1 MNMRTRPAARP
12 VIFIIAAALCLSVLG
27 APTVLAG
34 KPRVAIIDFDS
45 EEKNFWSHWRNHK
58 HEVEFEVNALFMNEL
73 VKSGK
78 FTVIERQR
86 LDDILKEQGLSL
98 SGQVSAAS
106 AVQAGKLLGVDY
118 MLTGRITKFGE
129 RQVGGQAG
137 WRIAMSAKKKT
148 LEGGLS
154 VRLINTTTGEIV
166 FADEATGEDS
176 NFKFTIFGTGGGVD
190 YDETAVD
197 KVFRPAVEELSR
209 KMIDRAGGLEG
220 SDGSRPSISGKISK
234 VSGDL
239 IYLNVGSNKGVK
251 VGDTFTVYAL
261 GEEIVDPDTGES
273 LGAEESET
281 GKVEVIEVKEKYS
294 KARVTSGSGITA
306 GSAVR

>member
-1 MNMRTRPAARP
+1 MTKRSTTITLIFSIALALLISAAVSPA
-12 VIFIIAAALCLSVLG
+12 VQ
-27 APTVLAG
+27 AG
-34 KPRVAIIDFDS
+34 KPRVAVIDFDS
-45 EEKNFWSHWRNHK
+45 EEKNFWSHWRSHK
-58 HEVEFEVNALFMNEL
+58 DEVEFEVNALFINEL
-73 VKSGK
+73 VKSGQ

-86 LDDILKEQGLSL
+86 LDDILQEQGLSL
-98 SGQVSAAS
+98 SGQVSASS
-106 AVQAGKLLGVDY
+106 AISAGKLLGVDY

-129 RQVGGQAG
+129 RAVGGKAAWG
-137 WRIAMSAKKKT
+137 IAMSAKKKT

-176 NFKFTIFGTGGGVD
+176 NFKIDILGTGGGVD

-209 KMIDRAGGLEG
+209 KLIDKASGLSGSGG
-220 SDGSRPSISGKISK
+220 DRPATQGKISK
-234 VSGDL
+234 ISGDVV
-239 IYLNVGSNKGVK
+239 YLNIGANKGVK

-273 LGAEESET
+273 LGAEETEV
-281 GKVEVIEVKEKYS
+281 GKVEVIEVKAKYA
-294 KARVTSGSGITA
+294 KARVTSGSGMTA

>member
-1 MNMRTRPAARP
+1 MKNPTTSTFLIVSIALAL
-12 VIFIIAAALCLSVLG
+12 IFSAAAPSD
-27 APTVLAG
+27 ALAG
-34 KPRVAIIDFDS
+34 KPRVAVIDFDS
-45 EEKNFWSHWRNHK
+45 EERNFWSHWRDHK

-86 LDDILKEQGLSL
+86 LDAILQEQGLSL
-98 SGQVSAAS
+98 SGQVSANS
-106 AVQAGKLLGVDY
+106 AVSAGQLLGVDY

-176 NFKFTIFGTGGGVD
+176 NFKFTVFGTGGGVD

-209 KMIDRAGGLEG
+209 KLIDKSSSLSG
-220 SDGSRPSISGKISK
+220 SDGSRPAPQGKISK
-234 VSGDL
+234 VSGGL
-239 IYLNVGSNKGVK
+239 VYLNMGATKGVQ
-251 VGDTFTVYAL
+251 VGDTFTVFAL
-261 GEEIVDPDTGES
+261 GEEIIDPDTGES
-273 LGAEESET
+273 LGSEETEVGT
-281 GKVEVIEVKEKYS
+281 VEVVEVKEKYS
-294 KARVTSGSGITA
+294 KAQVTSGSGMTA

>member
-1 MNMRTRPAARP
+1 MSKRSTTLFLIYCAAIALVLSAIGTPA
-12 VIFIIAAALCLSVLG
+12 VQ
-27 APTVLAG
+27 AG
-34 KPRVAIIDFDS
+34 KPRVAVIDFDS
-45 EEKNFWSHWRNHK
+45 EERNFWSSWRDHK
-58 HEVEFEVNALFMNEL
+58 NEVEFEVNALFMNEL
-73 VKSGK
+73 VKSGQ

-98 SGQVSAAS
+98 TGQVSASS

-129 RQVGGQAG
+129 RQVGGNAG
-137 WRIAMSAKKKT
+137 WGIALSAKKKT

-176 NFKFTIFGTGGGVD
+176 NFKVNIFGTGGGVD
-190 YDETAVD
+190 YDQTAVD

-209 KMIDRAGGLEG
+209 KLIDKAGGLSG
-220 SDGSRPSISGKISK
+220 SGGDRPAAQGKISK
-234 VSGDL
+234 ISGDL
-239 IYLNVGSNKGVK
+239 VYLNMGDNKGVK

-261 GEEIVDPDTGES
+261 GEEIIDPDTGES
-273 LGAEESET
+273 LGAEETEV
-281 GKVEVIEVKEKYS
+281 GKVEVVEVKAKYS
-294 KARVTSGSGITA
+294 KARVTSGSGMTA

>member
-1 MNMRTRPAARP
+1 MRKSTTT
-12 VIFIIAAALCLSVLG
+12 ITLFLSIALALVLS
-27 APTVLAG
+27 ATVSTAVQAG

-45 EEKNFWSHWRNHK
+45 EDRNFWSHWQNHK
-58 HEVEFEVNALFMNEL
+58 EEVEFEVNALFMNEL
-73 VKSGK
+73 VKSGQ

-86 LDDILKEQGLSL
+86 LDEILKEQGLSL
-98 SGQVSAAS
+98 TGQISASS
-106 AVQAGKLLGVDY
+106 AVSAGKLLGVDY

-176 NFKFTIFGTGGGVD
+176 NFNFTVFGTGGGVD

-209 KMIDRAGGLEG
+209 KLIDKSSGLAGSGG
-220 SDGSRPSISGKISK
+220 DRPAAQGKISK

-239 IYLNVGSNKGVK
+239 IYLNIGSNKGVK
-251 VGDTFTVYAL
+251 VGDSFTVYAL
-261 GEEIVDPDTGES
+261 GEEVVDPDSGES
-273 LGAEESET
+273 LGAEETEV
-281 GKVEVIEVKEKYS
+281 GKVEVIEVQEKFS
-294 KARVTSGSGITA
+294 KARVTSGSGMTA

>member
-1 MNMRTRPAARP
+1 MKKSPLTLT
-12 VIFIIAAALCLSVLG
+12 IFLTIVMALVLG
-27 APTVLAG
+27 AAVPSTALAG

-45 EEKNFWSHWRNHK
+45 EEKNFWSDWRHHK
-58 HEVEFEVNALFMNEL
+58 EEVEFEVNALFINEL

-86 LDDILKEQGLSL
+86 LDAILQEQNLSL
-98 SGQVSAAS
+98 TGQISPS
-106 AVQAGKLLGVDY
+106 TAVQAGKLLGVDY
-118 MLTGRITKFGE
+118 MLTGRITKFGQ
-129 RQVGGQAG
+129 RQVGGNAAWG
-137 WRIAMSAKKKT
+137 IAMSAKKKT

-176 NFKFTIFGTGGGVD
+176 NYKINILGTGGGVD

-209 KMIDRAGGLEG
+209 KIIDKSGGLSG
-220 SDGSRPSISGKISK
+220 SDGSRPAVSGKISK

-239 IYLNVGSNKGVK
+239 VYLNMGANKGVK

-261 GEEIVDPDTGES
+261 GEEIIDPDTGES
-273 LGAEESET
+273 LGAEESEV
-281 GKVEVIEVKEKYS
+281 GKVEVIEVKAKYS
-294 KARVTSGSGITA
+294 KARVTSGSGMTA

>member
-1 MNMRTRPAARP
+1 MKNPTTSTFLIVSIALALIFSAAVP
-12 VIFIIAAALCLSVLG
+12 SDA
-27 APTVLAG
+27 LAG
-34 KPRVAIIDFDS
+34 KPRVAVIDFDS
-45 EEKNFWSHWRNHK
+45 EERNFWSHWRDHK

-86 LDDILKEQGLSL
+86 LDAILQEQGLSL
-98 SGQVSAAS
+98 SGQVSASS
-106 AVQAGKLLGVDY
+106 AVSAGQLLGVDY

-176 NFKFTIFGTGGGVD
+176 NFKFTVFGTGGGVD

-209 KMIDRAGGLEG
+209 KLIDKSSSLSG
-220 SDGSRPSISGKISK
+220 SDGSRPAPQGKISK
-234 VSGDL
+234 VSGGL
-239 IYLNVGSNKGVK
+239 VYLNMGATKGVQ
-251 VGDTFTVYAL
+251 VGDTFTVFAL
-261 GEEIVDPDTGES
+261 GEEIIDPDTGES
-273 LGAEESET
+273 LGSEETEV
-281 GKVEVIEVKEKYS
+281 GKVEVVEVKEKYS
-294 KARVTSGSGITA
+294 KAKVTSGSGMTA

>member
-1 MNMRTRPAARP
+1 MKNPTTSTFLIVSIALAL
-12 VIFIIAAALCLSVLG
+12 IFSAAAPSD
-27 APTVLAG
+27 ALAG
-34 KPRVAIIDFDS
+34 KPRVAVIDFDS
-45 EEKNFWSHWRNHK
+45 EERNFWSHWRDHK

-86 LDDILKEQGLSL
+86 LDAILQEQGLSL
-98 SGQVSAAS
+98 SGQVSASS
-106 AVQAGKLLGVDY
+106 AVSAGQLLGVDY

-166 FADEATGEDS
+166 FADEATGENS
-176 NFKFTIFGTGGGVD
+176 NFKFTVFGTGGGVD

-209 KMIDRAGGLEG
+209 KLIDKSSSLSG
-220 SDGSRPSISGKISK
+220 SDGSRPAPQGKISK
-234 VSGDL
+234 VSGGL
-239 IYLNVGSNKGVK
+239 VYLNMGATKGVQ
-251 VGDTFTVYAL
+251 VGDTFTVFAL
-261 GEEIVDPDTGES
+261 GEEIIDPDTGES
-273 LGAEESET
+273 LGSEETEV
-281 GKVEVIEVKEKYS
+281 GKVEVVEVKEKYS
-294 KARVTSGSGITA
+294 KAKVTSGSGMTA

>member
-1 MNMRTRPAARP
+1 MRRTSTT
-12 VIFIIAAALCLSVLG
+12 ITLFLSIALALVLSFAGSSAVQ
-27 APTVLAG
+27 AG
-34 KPRVAIIDFDS
+34 KPRIAVIDFDS
-45 EEKNFWSHWRNHK
+45 EDKYFWSNWQNHK
-58 HEVEFEVNALFMNEL
+58 EEVEFEVNALFMNEL
-73 VKSGK
+73 VKSGQ

-98 SGQVSAAS
+98 SGQVSTSS
-106 AVQAGKLLGVDY
+106 AVSAGKLLGVDY

-129 RQVGGQAG
+129 RQVGGKAG
-137 WRIAMSAKKKT
+137 WGIALSAKKKT

-176 NFKFTIFGTGGGVD
+176 NFNIDILGTGGGVD

-209 KMIDRAGGLEG
+209 KLIDKASGLSGSGGE
-220 SDGSRPSISGKISK
+220 RPAAQGKISK
-234 VSGDL
+234 VTGDV
-239 IYLNVGSNKGVK
+239 IFLNIGTNKGVK
-251 VGDTFTVYAL
+251 VGDSFTVYAL

-273 LGAEESET
+273 LGAEEAEV

-294 KARVTSGSGITA
+294 KARVTSGSGMTA

>member
-1 MNMRTRPAARP
+1 MKNPTTSTFLIVSIALAL
-12 VIFIIAAALCLSVLG
+12 IFSAAAPSD
-27 APTVLAG
+27 ALAG
-34 KPRVAIIDFDS
+34 KPRVAVIDFDS
-45 EEKNFWSHWRNHK
+45 EDRNFWSHWRDHK

-86 LDDILKEQGLSL
+86 LDAILQEQGLSL
-98 SGQVSAAS
+98 SGQVSANS
-106 AVQAGKLLGVDY
+106 AVSAGQLLGVDY

-176 NFKFTIFGTGGGVD
+176 NFKFTVFGTGGGVD

-209 KMIDRAGGLEG
+209 KLIDKSSSLSG
-220 SDGSRPSISGKISK
+220 SDGSRPAPQGKISK
-234 VSGDL
+234 VSGGL
-239 IYLNVGSNKGVK
+239 VYLNMGATKGVQ
-251 VGDTFTVYAL
+251 VGDTFTVFAL
-261 GEEIVDPDTGES
+261 GEEIIDPDTGES
-273 LGAEESET
+273 LGSEETEVGT
-281 GKVEVIEVKEKYS
+281 VEVVEVKEKYS
-294 KARVTSGSGITA
+294 KAQVTSGSGMTA

>member
-1 MNMRTRPAARP
+1 MKNPTTSTFLIVSIALALIFSAAVP
-12 VIFIIAAALCLSVLG
+12 SDA
-27 APTVLAG
+27 LAG
-34 KPRVAIIDFDS
+34 KPRVAVIDFDS
-45 EEKNFWSHWRNHK
+45 EERNFWSHWRDHK

-86 LDDILKEQGLSL
+86 LDAILQEQGLSL
-98 SGQVSAAS
+98 SGQVSASS
-106 AVQAGKLLGVDY
+106 AVSAGQLLGVDY
-118 MLTGRITKFGE
+118 VLTGRITKFGE

-176 NFKFTIFGTGGGVD
+176 NFKFTVFGTGGGVD

-209 KMIDRAGGLEG
+209 KLIDKSSSLSG
-220 SDGSRPSISGKISK
+220 SDGSRPAPQGKISK
-234 VSGDL
+234 VSGGL
-239 IYLNVGSNKGVK
+239 VYLNMGATKGVQ
-251 VGDTFTVYAL
+251 VGDTFTVFAL
-261 GEEIVDPDTGES
+261 GEEIIDPDTGES
-273 LGAEESET
+273 LGSEETEV
-281 GKVEVIEVKEKYS
+281 GKVEVVEVKEKYS
-294 KARVTSGSGITA
+294 KAKVTSGSGMTA

>member
-1 MNMRTRPAARP
+1 MKKRSTTISLVLSIALALVLSAAG
-12 VIFIIAAALCLSVLG
+12 SSE
-27 APTVLAG
+27 VLAG
-34 KPRVAIIDFDS
+34 KPRVAVIDFDS
-45 EEKNFWSHWRNHK
+45 EERNFWSHWLDHK
-58 HEVEFEVNALFMNEL
+58 GQVEFEVNALFMNEL

-86 LDDILKEQGLSL
+86 LDDILQEQGLSL
-98 SGQVSAAS
+98 SGQVSASS
-106 AVQAGKLLGVDY
+106 AVSAGQLLGVDY

-166 FADEATGEDS
+166 FADEATGENS
-176 NFKFTIFGTGGGVD
+176 NFKITVFGTGGGVD

-209 KMIDRAGGLEG
+209 KLIDKASGLTG
-220 SDGSRPSISGKISK
+220 SDGSRPAVQGKISK
-234 VSGDL
+234 ISGDL
-239 IYLNVGSNKGVK
+239 VYLNMGANKGVK
-251 VGDTFTVYAL
+251 VGDSFTVYAL
-261 GEEIVDPDTGES
+261 GEEIIDPDTGES
-273 LGAEESET
+273 LGSEETEV
-281 GKVEVIEVKEKYS
+281 GKVEVVEVKEKYS
-294 KARVTSGSGITA
+294 KARVTSGSGMTA

>member
-1 MNMRTRPAARP
+1 MKNPTTSTFLIVSIALAL
-12 VIFIIAAALCLSVLG
+12 IFSAAAPSD
-27 APTVLAG
+27 ALAG
-34 KPRVAIIDFDS
+34 KPRVAVINFDS
-45 EEKNFWSHWRNHK
+45 EERNFWSHWRDHK

-86 LDDILKEQGLSL
+86 LDDILQEQGLSL
-98 SGQVSAAS
+98 SGQVSASS
-106 AVQAGKLLGVDY
+106 AVSAGQLLGVDY

-176 NFKFTIFGTGGGVD
+176 NFKFTVFGTGGGVD

-209 KMIDRAGGLEG
+209 KLIDKSSSLSG
-220 SDGSRPSISGKISK
+220 SDGSRPAPQGKISK
-234 VSGDL
+234 VSGGL
-239 IYLNVGSNKGVK
+239 VYLNMGATKGVQ
-251 VGDTFTVYAL
+251 VGDTFTVFAL
-261 GEEIVDPDTGES
+261 GEEIIDPDTGES
-273 LGAEESET
+273 LGSEETEV
-281 GKVEVIEVKEKYS
+281 GKVEVVEVKEKYS
-294 KARVTSGSGITA
+294 KAKVTSGSGMTA

>member
-1 MNMRTRPAARP
+1 MRKRSTTLILIYCTAIAFVFSALATP
-12 VIFIIAAALCLSVLG
+12 VA
-27 APTVLAG
+27 LAG
-34 KPRVAIIDFDS
+34 KPRVAVIDFDS
-45 EEKNFWSHWRNHK
+45 EDRNFWSSWADHK
-58 HEVEFEVNALFMNEL
+58 DEVEFEVNALFMNEL
-73 VKSGK
+73 VKSGQ

-98 SGQVSAAS
+98 SGQVSAGS

-129 RQVGGQAG
+129 RQVGGKAG
-137 WRIAMSAKKKT
+137 WGIALSAKKKT

-176 NFKFTIFGTGGGVD
+176 NFKVSVFGTGGGVD
-190 YDETAVD
+190 YDQTAVD

-209 KMIDRAGGLEG
+209 KLIDRAGGLSG
-220 SDGSRPSISGKISK
+220 SGGSRPAVQGKISK
-234 VSGDL
+234 ISGDL
-239 IYLNVGSNKGVK
+239 VYLNVGANKGVK
-251 VGDTFTVYAL
+251 VGDAFTVYAL
-261 GEEIVDPDTGES
+261 GEAIIDPDTGES
-273 LGAEESET
+273 LGAEETEV
-281 GKVEVIEVKEKYS
+281 GKVEVVEVKDKYS

>member
-1 MNMRTRPAARP
+1 MRKRSTTITLIFSIAIALVISAAGSPA
-12 VIFIIAAALCLSVLG
+12 VQ
-27 APTVLAG
+27 AG
-34 KPRVAIIDFDS
+34 KPRVAVIDFDS
-45 EEKNFWSHWRNHK
+45 DEQNFWSHWRNHK

-73 VKSGK
+73 VKSGQ

-86 LDDILKEQGLSL
+86 LDAILQEQGLSL
-98 SGQVSAAS
+98 SGQVSAGS
-106 AVQAGKLLGVDY
+106 AVSAGKLLGVDY

-129 RQVGGQAG
+129 RQVGGQAA
-137 WRIAMSAKKKT
+137 WHIAMSAKKKT

-209 KMIDRAGGLEG
+209 KLIDRAGGLSG
-220 SDGSRPSISGKISK
+220 SGGSRPAIQGKISK
-234 VSGDL
+234 ISGDL
-239 IYLNVGSNKGVK
+239 VYLNVGANKGVK
-251 VGDTFTVYAL
+251 VGDAFTVYAL
-261 GEEIVDPDTGES
+261 GEEIIDPDTGES
-273 LGAEESET
+273 LGSEETEV

-294 KARVTSGSGITA
+294 KARVTSGSGMTA